1 MAFNAQ
7 STISAIPT
15 SITQAIDFLTRPL
28 VLIHTPTKV
37 ASLQLILQSILT
49 ATYLPTPQNNHP
61 RMTFILSP
69 ASLPPRPIY
78 AACIASGVQWSEWIS
93 VLGGTPFELVIDS
106 SFVSVRAGDKTASV
120 WQAPASLRAASSI
133 QASLRATVNSALA
146 RAKSRTLAQQLL
158 ESDHEDEEA
167 EEIFTMISKTTM
179 VSPTP
184 TRGSFHITLPVSP
197 PSPDSSRPSSR
208 SSNVSGFSFSSS
220 EESMSSMSS
229 ASSMA
234 SAKAAFLAAD
244 HIRVQ
249 PKPKVALRRERT
261 PSVFV
266 DNTKK
271 EVTKYSYEG
280 GVSTV
285 LTGGVMLGG
294 KAPSP
299 KPIKPIVAR
308 PVWTSP
314 RRMQP
319 SNTTTMTAD
328 KNNNWRRTTRV

>member
-1 MAFNAQ
+1 MAFNTQ
-7 STISAIPT
+7 PTIPT

-28 VLIHTPTKV
+28 ILIHAPTKV
-37 ASLQLILQSILT
+37 ISLQLVLQSTLT
-49 ATYLPTPQNNHP
+49 AAYLPARQNSHP
-61 RMTFILSP
+61 RMTLSLSP

-93 VLGGTPFELVIDS
+93 VLGGTPFDLVIDP
-106 SFVSVRAGDKTASV
+106 SFVTVIVGDKTATV
-120 WQAPASLRAASSI
+120 WQAPAPLRAVSSI
-133 QASLRATVNSALA
+133 QASLRATVSSALA
-146 RAKSRTLAQQLL
+146 RAKLRTLAQQLL

-184 TRGSFHITLPVSP
+184 TRGAFHITLPVSP

-208 SSNVSGFSFSSS
+208 SSNVSDFSFSSS
-220 EESMSSMSS
+220 EESVSSISS
-229 ASSMA
+229 ASSIA
-234 SAKAAFLAAD
+234 STKAAFLAAD
-244 HIRVQ
+244 QIRVQ
-249 PKPKVALRRERT
+249 PKPKVASRCERA
-261 PSVFV
+261 PRVYV

-294 KAPSP
+294 KVAPAKEV
-299 KPIKPIVAR
+299 KPVVAG
-308 PVWTSP
+308 PVWTSA
-314 RRMQP
+314 RRVQAP
-319 SNTTTMTAD
+319 ASNKMTAN
-328 KNNNWRRTTRV
+328 KNNNWRRAARV

>member
-1 MAFNAQ
+1 MAFNTQ
-7 STISAIPT
+7 PTVSTIPT

-28 VLIHTPTKV
+28 ILIHTPTKV
-37 ASLQLILQSILT
+37 VSLQIILQSILT

-61 RMTFILSP
+61 RMSFSLSP
-69 ASLPPRPIY
+69 TSLPPRPIY

-106 SFVSVRAGDKTASV
+106 TFVTVRAGNKTATV
-120 WQAPASLRAASSI
+120 WQAPAPLRPASTI
-133 QASLRATVNSALA
+133 QASLRATLSSALA

-167 EEIFTMISKTTM
+167 EEIFSMISKTTM

-197 PSPDSSRPSSR
+197 TSPDSSRPSSR

-220 EESMSSMSS
+220 EESMSSVSS

-234 SAKAAFLAAD
+234 SAKAAFLTAD

-249 PKPKVALRRERT
+249 PQAKVALRRERA

-294 KAPSP
+294 KVSP
-299 KPIKPIVAR
+299 AKPVKPVMAR
-308 PVWTSP
+308 PVWTGS
-314 RRMQP
+314 RRTQTQA
-319 SNTTTMTAD
+319 STTMAAD
-328 KNNNWRRTTRV
+328 KTNNWRRV